1 MSKVCIYVQI
11 CIFVSKYAYIY
22 IFSCLYTGLF
32 LRNDFLRFGHFQ
44 DPSGAPSRAAGEPQG
59 LSEAHDGV

>member
-1 MSKVCIYVQI
+1 MYRYVYMYLNMH
-11 CIFVSKYAYIY
+11 IF
-22 IFSCLYTGLF
+22 IFFHVYTQAFFFSNG
-32 LRNDFLRFGHFQ
+32 FLRFGHFQ